1 MHALATLFRLIIG
14 GGLTAVVFAQTGP
27 SLVGLLV
34 VALLL
39 VVVFT
44 PGRRSAVS

>member
-1 MHALATLFRLIIG
+1 MHTLTTLIRLLIG
-14 GGLTAVVFAQTGP
+14 GGLTALVFTQTGA

>member
-1 MHALATLFRLIIG
+1 MHALATLFRLLIG
-14 GGLTAVVFAQTGP
+14 GGLTVVVFAQTGA

>member
-1 MHALATLFRLIIG
+1 MHALTLLRLIIG
-14 GGLTAVVFAQTGP
+14 GALTAVVLSHTGA

-39 VVVFT
+39 TIVFT
-44 PGRRSAVS
+44 PTHRSAVS